1 MLLTLARNWWA
12 VVLRGVCAVL
22 FGVGAFAWP
31 GLTLAVLVLMYGAYA
46 LVDGVLAVVWAITR
60 RQQGAFPWSL
70 FLSGLAGIA
79 VGVITFGLPGL
90 TALLLLYLI
99 AGWAIVRGLFEV
111 VAAIALRRE
120 IEHEWLL
127 AASGALS
134 IFFGIFLVAAPG
146 AGALAV
152 LWAIGAFAVVIG
164 LLMVALG
171 FRLRAM
177 KDRPVTR
184 RAYPR

>member
-1 MLLTLARNWWA
+1 MLRTLARNWWA

-31 GLTLAVLVLMYGAYA
+31 GITLAVLVLMYGAYA
-46 LVDGVLAVVWAITR
+46 LADGVLAVVWALTR
-60 RQQGAFPWSL
+60 RQPGAFPWGVL
-70 FLSGLAGIA
+70 LSGLAGIA
-79 VGVITFGLPGL
+79 VGVIAFGRPGL

-111 VAAIALRRE
+111 VAAIALRKE

-127 AASGALS
+127 AASGVLS
-134 IFFGIFLVAAPG
+134 ILFGVFLVVSPG

-152 LWAIGAFAVVIG
+152 LWVIGAFAIVLGI
-164 LLMVALG
+164 LMIALG
-171 FRLRAM
+171 LRLRAL
-177 KDRPVTR
+177 KDRPAAR
-184 RAYPR
+184 QAYSR